1 MFSQASNVTEEVVQ
15 HRSEAQH
22 SSDWYD
28 AFSFLMKNTSVHYL
42 KLTALNSLLCLTSC
56 H

>member
-1 MFSQASNVTEEVVQ
+1 MFLQSSSVTEEVVQ

-28 AFSFLMKNTSVHYL
+28 AFSLLIHNTSVHCL
-42 KLTALNSLLCLTSC
+42 KLTALKFLTRFFLC
-56 H
+56 